1 MWGKWAMKNSG
12 WTFTL
17 GAPCFLTCEL
27 SSSAS
32 LWWRHATET
41 FTWNASL
48 VFLFAFSS
56 YSTSSFKVYLGR
68 LALQTSTP
76 NEIIS
81 TVRRVIKHP
90 LYSQA
95 SLLNDIA
102 LLELS
107 APVKFTNY
115 IRPVCLAAEDSEF
128 SPGTN
133 GWITG
138 WGGRIANGRT
148 EHCWAALADR
158 RAALTSVCGQLSYVW
173 LLEVILHEWQK

>member
-1 MWGKWAMKNSG
+1 MKNSG
-12 WTFTL
+12 WTSTL
-17 GAPCFLTCEL
+17 GAPCILICEL
-27 SSSAS
+27 SNSAS
-32 LWWRHATET
+32 LWWGHATET
-41 FTWNASL
+41 FTWNTSL

-56 YSTSSFKVYLGR
+56 YSASSFQVCLGC
-68 LALQTSTP
+68 LALQKPSPDET
-76 NEIIS
+76 IS
-81 TVRRVIKHP
+81 TVFRVIKHQ
-90 LYSQA
+90 LYSET
-95 SLLNDIA
+95 LLVNDIA

-115 IRPVCLAAEDSEF
+115 IRPVCLAAENSEF

-138 WGGRIANGRT
+138 WGETSVNGRT

-173 LLEVILHEWQK
+173 LFEVILH

>member
-1 MWGKWAMKNSG
+1 MWVSEEMKNSG

-17 GAPCFLTCEL
+17 GAPCFLICKL
-27 SSSAS
+27 SNSAS

-41 FTWNASL
+41 FTRNTSL

-56 YSTSSFKVYLGR
+56 YSTSSFQVYLGR
-68 LALQTSTP
+68 LALQTSSP

-81 TVRRVIKHP
+81 TVRNVIKHP
-90 LYSQA
+90 SYRQPF
-95 SLLNDIA
+95 NDIA

-107 APVKFTNY
+107 SPVTFTNY
-115 IRPVCLAAEDSEF
+115 IRPVCLAADGSEF
-128 SPGTN
+128 NPGTN
-133 GWITG
+133 CWITG

-173 LLEVILHEWQK
+173 LFEVILH